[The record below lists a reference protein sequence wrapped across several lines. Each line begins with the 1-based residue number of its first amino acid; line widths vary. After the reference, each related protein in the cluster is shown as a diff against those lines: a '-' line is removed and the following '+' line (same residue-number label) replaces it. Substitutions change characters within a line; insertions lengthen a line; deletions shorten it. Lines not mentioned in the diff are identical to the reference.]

1 MKFIYSFFIY
11 KMNPKVKIIVKGNDD
26 IFEEEMR
33 SINATYML

>member
-1 MKFIYSFFIY
+1 
-11 KMNPKVKIIVKGNDD
+11 MNPKVKIIVKGNDD

>member
-11 KMNPKVKIIVKGNDD
+11 KMNPKVKIIVKGND